1 MSVLPASLDLPPGW
15 LSDAEAYTLA
25 QVAQDK
31 TVLEL
36 GAWVGRSTVVLA
48 SAAAHVVSVDWH
60 KGDEESGFGDTLPG
74 YWDTV
79 RHLDNVTM
87 LVGRFEF
94 VVPLF
99 APIFDVAFVDGS
111 RAEDAIVRDA
121 RLAVSVTRGIVAFH
135 DFDQPAVQAAAKAMG
150 LRSLYRIDT
159 MAVYETPQ

>member
-1 MSVLPASLDLPPGW
+1 MTATVPVNLPPGW
-15 LSDAEAYTLA
+15 LSDTEAVYLAEIAK
-25 QVAQDK
+25 DK
-31 TVLEL
+31 NVLEL

-87 LVGRFEF
+87 VVGRFEF

-99 APIFDVAFVDGS
+99 APVFQVAFVDGS
-111 RAEDAIVRDA
+111 EAE
-121 RLAVSVTRGIVAFH
+121 T
-135 DFDQPAVQAAAKAMG
+135 Q
-150 LRSLYRIDT
+150 
-159 MAVYETPQ
+159 